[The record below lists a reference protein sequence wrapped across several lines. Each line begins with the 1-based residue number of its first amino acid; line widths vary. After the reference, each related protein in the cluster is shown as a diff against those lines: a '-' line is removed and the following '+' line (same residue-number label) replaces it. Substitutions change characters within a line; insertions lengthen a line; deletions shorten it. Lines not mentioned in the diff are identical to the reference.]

1 MLRFFRTSQIVAAI
15 PLAIYALLLH
25 LGGLLGHVKMP
36 DGASA
41 GSLIYDAWFGNIAAT
56 PFLASLSAMVLVVVQ
71 GFVVN
76 VLIDQFRLLG
86 ERNWFPGLFYVLV
99 ASSVPSLTFL
109 SAPLVA
115 ATFVPFSIW
124 GVFKAYQK
132 PNVTAAIFDAGFWV
146 GVASL
151 FYPPSIL
158 LLIGAFAGFGVVRSF
173 SMRERAV
180 LLSGFFV
187 PVFLAWSFYFWLDRG
202 GEFRDIQF
210 NLDLLPAFVGEWGVL
225 QWLQAAW
232 WSAVLLTAFLS
243 FGWLTSRKLIQTQK
257 SVKVLYWSLTSAL
270 ISSLWAEH
278 WNWQQLLLCSP
289 ALGSIL
295 ALLFASIRRKIWA
308 EWWHFVLFA
317 AAMFFQYRA
326 LISF

>member
-1 MLRFFRTSQIVAAI
+1 
-15 PLAIYALLLH
+15 LAIYALLLH
-25 LGGLLGHVKMP
+25 LGGLLGHVQMQE
-36 DGASA
+36 GASA
-41 GSLIYDAWFGNIAAT
+41 GSLIYDAWFGNLAAT
-56 PFLASLSAMVLVVVQ
+56 PFHASLSALVLVFVQ

-99 ASSVPSLTFL
+99 ASSVPSLSFL

-115 ATFVPFSIW
+115 ATFCP
-124 GVFKAYQK
+124 VFYLGGCSG
-132 PNVTAAIFDAGFWV
+132 PTRSRTLPLLFLTPVFGSV
-146 GVASL
+146 VASL
-151 FYPPSIL
+151 FYPPAIL
-158 LLIGAFAGFGVVRSF
+158 LLIGAFAGLEVVRSF

-180 LLSGFFV
+180 LLSGAFV
-187 PVFLAWSFYFWLDRG
+187 PVFLAWAFYFWLDRG

-210 NLDLLPAFVGEWGVL
+210 SLDLLPTLEGEWGVL

-232 WSAVLLTAFLS
+232 WSAVLMVAFLS
-243 FGWLTSRKLIQTQK
+243 FGGLSSRKLIQAQK
-257 SVKVLYWSLTSAL
+257 SVKALYWSLTVAL

-278 WNWQQLLLCSP
+278 WNWQQLLLCAP

-317 AAMFFQYRA
+317 AALYFQFHA